1 MPRLLVDLAPL
12 EASPAYRRLWL
23 GNAFAFVGTQLTLV
37 AVSLEVF
44 ALTGSSFAVGM
55 LGLAALIPLVV
66 AGLYGGAVADRHDRR
81 TVALAS
87 GAVMW
92 AATAL
97 IAAHAWAGVES
108 VGVLYGLVALHSA
121 ASGINQPTRG
131 AIIPALVGP
140 ALLPAANALN
150 MLTFSTAMMARPLL
164 GGVLVA
170 SVGYAWTYTV
180 DVVTFLAALW
190 AVWRLPSL
198 PPDRSAAPDD
208 VGRGGLSSV
217 LDGFRFLGTR
227 RNVRMTFVADI
238 VAMATAF
245 PRAPLPA
252 VGGTILGGGE
262 AAVGVL
268 LASMA
273 AGTFLAGLFSG
284 TFTRVH
290 RQGRGVAVA
299 IAAWSLSVAAFGAV
313 VLWAAPLPDGDPRL
327 GPALAACAA
336 CLVVAGA
343 ADSVSAVFRTTILQS
358 ATPDHLRGRLQGVFV
373 VVVAGGPRVGEM
385 IQGTASAALGEGATL
400 VLGGVLCVA
409 GIALLMRVQP
419 GFLHYDARRPT
430 P

>member
-23 GNAFAFVGTQLTLV
+23 GNALAFVGTQLTLV

-150 MLTFSTAMMARPLL
+150 MLTFSTAMMAGPLL

-170 SVGYAWTYTV
+170 TMLSYWIGLTW
-180 DVVTFLAALW
+180 W
-190 AVWRLPSL
+190 SL
-198 PPDRSAAPDD
+198 GA
-208 VGRGGLSSV
+208 
-217 LDGFRFLGTR
+217 
-227 RNVRMTFVADI
+227 
-238 VAMATAF
+238 
-245 PRAPLPA
+245 
-252 VGGTILGGGE
+252 
-262 AAVGVL
+262 
-268 LASMA
+268 
-273 AGTFLAGLFSG
+273 
-284 TFTRVH
+284 
-290 RQGRGVAVA
+290 AVA
-299 IAAWSLSVAAFGAV
+299 IS
-313 VLWAAPLPDGDPRL
+313 
-327 GPALAACAA
+327 
-336 CLVVAGA
+336 
-343 ADSVSAVFRTTILQS
+343 
-358 ATPDHLRGRLQGVFV
+358 
-373 VVVAGGPRVGEM
+373 
-385 IQGTASAALGEGATL
+385 L
-400 VLGGVLCVA
+400 VLGKVLRLGEQAIEMPISAMLILAVSDPAIAAETRVLTTLIGAGV
-409 GIALLMRVQP
+409 GIGLNLLYP
-419 GFLHYDARRPT
+419 PAR
-430 P
+430 